1 MGVGINSV
9 GVMYTA
15 AALLA
20 RSLRKKAMEK
30 GGPAQSQPEE
40 GINIVSEEWLQR
52 VGGEGGEGEV
62 RTEITEQRMHGKW
75 IP

>member
-30 GGPAQSQPEE
+30 GGLAQSQSEE
-40 GINIVSEEWLQR
+40 GINIVSEE
-52 VGGEGGEGEV
+52 
-62 RTEITEQRMHGKW
+62 
-75 IP
+75 

>member
-40 GINIVSEEWLQR
+40 GINIVSEE
-52 VGGEGGEGEV
+52 
-62 RTEITEQRMHGKW
+62 
-75 IP
+75 

>member
-20 RSLRKKAMEK
+20 LSLSPRKKAMEK
-30 GGPAQSQPEE
+30 GGLAQSQSEE
-40 GINIVSEEWLQR
+40 GINIVSEE
-52 VGGEGGEGEV
+52 
-62 RTEITEQRMHGKW
+62 
-75 IP
+75 